1 MTEFSE
7 KKRIISLLLSVML
20 ILGLTGCSGHF
31 TEEGLKVVEAE
42 NKGAQYH
49 TAAPGSYVSIYKSGL
64 YELLLDE
71 ANCAVALKDTTDNVY
86 YALPQ
91 AENSK
96 GAVLNIEVTD
106 GSKWYKL
113 NSQDNAVA
121 LGGAKCVTSADGVK
135 IEYTFRDKTK
145 NPGITMPLAI
155 EFKLADGVF
164 KATVD
169 TSAVD
174 KKYTIINVEILPTFG
189 AVTEPQ
195 GGDFIVIPDGPGA
208 LIDLTASD
216 EATYVLDTYGSDP
229 MKTEENNHPAVFGAF
244 GLKHGSAAF
253 AGIITGADAISK
265 IKATTGATDC
275 VCATFPYPAGRTLE
289 VSYKFISGSAATCA
303 SVASMCREQMVRDG
317 MLSTRSVSG
326 EGNIPV
332 NITVTADSKNKFENV
347 EDMASVLK
355 AKGINAMNIRYD
367 GLLKKFRVQSRYGN
381 RDSLESLM
389 SYLSSQ
395 GFGFYVT
402 ANFFDGDVDDTNAL
416 TRNVVSFSKNMKK
429 YDFKGYC
436 LGDAG
441 SVLSS
446 TKSTTRQEF
455 ASCIFTQSIS
465 LSTNKNLMVDHG
477 NLYSLKNANIISCL
491 PINTTYA
498 ETSSY
503 VAEPF
508 VQMVLRGTL
517 EYTGPYLNTVN
528 EYDNQLLR
536 CLEFG
541 ALPAFSLTFDGKADN
556 FYENWSQQALDAFKT
571 FDSAFSDLRSAK
583 ITDHKKIKDGL
594 YMTEYNRETYIYVNY
609 SSEVQYYNG
618 LTIQPMSFLR
628 VN

>member
-31 TEEGLKVVEAE
+31 TEESLKVVEAE

-49 TAAPGSYVSIYKSGL
+49 TAAPDSYVSIYKSGL

-229 MKTEENNHPAVFGAF
+229 EKTEENNHPAVFGAF

-275 VCATFPYPAGRTLE
+275 VCATFPYPAGQTLE

-317 MLSTRSVSG
+317 MLSTRSVSA

-367 GLLKKFRVQSRYGN
+367 GLLKKFRVQSRYGS

-436 LGDAG
+436 LGDVG

-498 ETSSY
+498 ETSFY

-508 VQMVLRGTL
+508 VQMVLRGTV

-583 ITDHKKIKDGL
+583 ITNHKKIKDGL